1 MSDAELKCLA
11 RLLRTGVKPATLMAR
26 LLSLLLDGPVRAE
39 LLAERVVRHKK
50 NVYLPLHRLAAVNAV
65 ARLDGGHW
73 RATAAGL
80 KMVAGAREEAAR
92 V

>member
-39 LLAERVVRHKK
+39 LLAERVKVKPK
-50 NVYLPLHRLAAVNAV
+50 NVYLPLNRLV
-65 ARLDGGHW
+65 AIGAIRRGDVEW
-73 RATAAGL
+73 CVTAAGL
-80 KMVAGAREEAAR
+80 QMVATAREEAAR